1 MSTHEWD
8 RHSILAT
15 LRRQGMTLAGLAAHY
30 DISRNSVRNIWTRP
44 NEKVERAIADFIGEP
59 VERLFPRRYPKRR
72 PHILKPEFASSRGN
86 PSSSSQKD
94 AA

>member
-1 MSTHEWD
+1 MSAHEWD

-15 LRRQGMTLAGLAAHY
+15 LRRKGMTLAGLAAHY
-30 DISRNSVRNIWTRP
+30 KLSPNSVRNIWTRP
-44 NEKVERAIADFIGEP
+44 NEKVERAIADFIDEP

-72 PHILKPEFASSRGN
+72 NHILKPEFASSRGV
-86 PSSSSQKD
+86 SSSSQKD